1 MHCPVVIELAGS
13 TETPLHDS
21 VVVPKLKKWNR
32 EVQKLYTSE
41 INLKELF
48 EIENSLQE
56 KPCSLETLNA
66 KLFQVI
72 KDSATKVGAL
82 HEVKKSEKKTKFWFD
97 RECQEQRTF
106 YRCIRREAVRENTD
120 EERKSGFEV
129 YRSFLKRKK
138 LLASER
144 LNTELQTKKIK
155 DPKEYLNFV
164 NLCAFEKLLYL
175 WNCVEIF
182 LAVAATAVLIHFSTD
197 KRL

>member
-1 MHCPVVIELAGS
+1 M
-13 TETPLHDS
+13 
-21 VVVPKLKKWNR
+21 
-32 EVQKLYTSE
+32 QKLYTSE

-120 EERKSGFEV
+120 EERKSCFEV

-144 LNTELQTKKIK
+144 LNTELQTKKMK